1 MGLLKKLLSGGG
13 GTRSEALG
21 GVQSTGIFQGGSKQH
36 CETDLLKAH
45 GAVKAAKW
53 AKRLQK
59 LGFLEDQVNT
69 LPPDSPF
76 TSFLAA
82 CLFLLSFPLL

>member
-13 GTRSEALG
+13 GARSEALG
-21 GVQSTGIFQGGSKQH
+21 AVQSTGIFQGGTRQH

-45 GAVKAAKW
+45 GAMKAAKW

-69 LPPDSPF
+69 FPPDPPF
-76 TSFLAA
+76 YLFPCCLPLPVVLAYI
-82 CLFLLSFPLL
+82 